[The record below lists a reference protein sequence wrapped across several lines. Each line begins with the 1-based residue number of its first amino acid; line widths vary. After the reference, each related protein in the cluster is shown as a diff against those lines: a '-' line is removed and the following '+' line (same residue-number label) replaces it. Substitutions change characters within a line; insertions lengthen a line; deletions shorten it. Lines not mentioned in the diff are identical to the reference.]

1 MTSTRI
7 GSVWNNF
14 SLVIHRKAKLCEK
27 NQGHLTFASINTP
40 EISISPN
47 PAASN
52 GTLNISTNLAGK
64 VKLKLYDAKGRAVR
78 VAVFEQNGQLVLNGL
93 PAGIYTCAVESELAM
108 WFGKVVVE

>member
-1 MTSTRI
+1 MRKKPRASYLRLHKHTR
-7 GSVWNNF
+7 GQ
-14 SLVIHRKAKLCEK
+14 H
-27 NQGHLTFASINTP
+27 FAQSRGLQWHVAP
-40 EISISPN
+40 QH
-47 PAASN
+47 
-52 GTLNISTNLAGK
+52 NLAGK